1 MCIQGAYPLDTR
13 SAAIHFGMTTKI
25 ISRRHQMFSRGPKH
39 PGIRTN
45 ALIWKVKFS
54 EPVAE
59 SFCPQ
64 SPSACLD
71 RYVPWQWSLYLWTQG
86 SHFPTLPWPMTE
98 TALAVKSSSSLS
110 FWCLSDRT
118 LSSYLFA
125 WMLPSPHLTCV
136 HFKVNDYNLRSSL
149 SPACLEMAILYNL
162 VHRSLFQLF
171 TLRHLST
178 SEEFL

>member
-1 MCIQGAYPLDTR
+1 MQGVPTLTLLIFQAGSFFVVKGCPAHCRMCIRGAYPLDTR

-54 EPVAE
+54 EPVAT
-59 SFCPQ
+59 SFCHH

-86 SHFPTLPWPMTE
+86 SHFPPLPWPVTE
-98 TALAVKSSSSLS
+98 TALAVKKLIVSILLAFVRRNLELLSLRVNAS
-110 FWCLSDRT
+110 ISTSNPRT
-118 LSSYLFA
+118 LQSQWL
-125 WMLPSPHLTCV
+125 
-136 HFKVNDYNLRSSL
+136 
-149 SPACLEMAILYNL
+149 
-162 VHRSLFQLF
+162 
-171 TLRHLST
+171 
-178 SEEFL
+178 